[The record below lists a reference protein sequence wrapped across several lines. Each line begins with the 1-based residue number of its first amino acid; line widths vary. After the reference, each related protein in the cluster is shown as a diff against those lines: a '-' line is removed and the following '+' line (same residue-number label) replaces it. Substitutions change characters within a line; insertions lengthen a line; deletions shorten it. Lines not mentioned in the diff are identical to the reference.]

1 MVYME
6 DALFVDY
13 GVHLPLIALDR
24 QPWTLHRLLE
34 YTQIAESVGFQALSA
49 NDHLLFPRPWLD
61 GPTALA
67 AVLTRT
73 GRMALATTVA
83 LPVVRGPVALAKSLA
98 AIDLL
103 SDGRLVV
110 GVGPGSSARN
120 YAAVGVPF
128 EERWKRLDEAV
139 QALRAL
145 WRGEGPP
152 FMGEFYSTE
161 GVMLEP
167 HPTQRPGPPIW
178 IGSWGSEAGLRRVAR
193 LGDGWLASAY
203 NTTPQAFAAA
213 RRRLA
218 GHLHAIGKD
227 PSRFPNAIATM
238 FFYVTEERAT
248 SERIIREVLSPTLNR
263 PEEELRQRLLV
274 GPGEE
279 CAEKLAAY
287 RAAGAHR
294 IFLWPVEDEL
304 RQLAT
309 FQERVAPLAG
319 S

>member
-1 MVYME
+1 M
-6 DALFVDY
+6 
-13 GVHLPLIALDR
+13 ALDGR
-24 QPWTLHRLLE
+24 PWTLDRLLE
-34 YTQIAESVGFQALSA
+34 YAQTAEGAGFQALSA
-49 NDHLLFPRPWLD
+49 NDHLVFGRPWLD
-61 GPTALA
+61 GPTALS
-67 AVLTRT
+67 AVLSRT

-83 LPVVRGPVALAKSLA
+83 LPVVRGPVAVAKSLA

-103 SDGRLVV
+103 SGGRLVV
-110 GVGPGSSARN
+110 GVGPGSSARD
-120 YAAVGVPF
+120 YAAVGLPF
-128 EERWKRLDEAV
+128 EERWKHLDEAV

-145 WRGEGPP
+145 WTGEGPP
-152 FMGEFYSTE
+152 FKGEFYSTE
-161 GVMLEP
+161 SVTLEP
-167 HPTQRPGPPIW
+167 RPAQRPGPPIW

-203 NTTPQAFAAA
+203 NTTPEAFAAA

-218 GHLHAIGKD
+218 EHLHANGKD
-227 PSRFPNAIATM
+227 PDRFPNAIATM

-248 SERIIREVLSPTLNR
+248 SERIVREVLCPTLNR
-263 PEEELRQRLLV
+263 PEQELRQRLLV
-274 GPGEE
+274 GPAEE

-309 FQERVAPLAG
+309 FQERVAPMVRG
-319 S
+319 

>member
-1 MVYME
+1 
-6 DALFVDY
+6 VDY
-13 GVHLPLIALDR
+13 GAHLPLIALDE

-34 YTQIAESVGFQALSA
+34 YAQLAESVGFQALSA
-49 NDHLLFPRPWLD
+49 NDHLVFPRPWLD

-67 AVLTRT
+67 AVLSRT
-73 GRMALATTVA
+73 GRMVLATTVA

-103 SDGRLVV
+103 SGGRLAV
-110 GVGPGSSARN
+110 GVGPGSSARD

-139 QALRAL
+139 QALRTL
-145 WRGEGPP
+145 WLGEGPP
-152 FMGEFYSTE
+152 FRGKFYSTE
-161 GVMLEP
+161 GVTLEP
-167 HPTQRPGPPIW
+167 YPAQRPGPPIW

-203 NTTPQAFAAA
+203 NTTPEAFAAA

-218 GHLHAIGKD
+218 EHLDPLGKD
-227 PSRFPNAIATM
+227 PDRFPTAIATM
-238 FFYVTEERAT
+238 FFYVTEDGAT
-248 SERIIREVLSPTLNR
+248 SERIVRDVLSPTLNR

-274 GPGEE
+274 GSAEE

-287 RAAGAHR
+287 RAAGANR

-304 RQLAT
+304 RQLAA
-309 FQERVAPLAG
+309 FQERVAPLVR